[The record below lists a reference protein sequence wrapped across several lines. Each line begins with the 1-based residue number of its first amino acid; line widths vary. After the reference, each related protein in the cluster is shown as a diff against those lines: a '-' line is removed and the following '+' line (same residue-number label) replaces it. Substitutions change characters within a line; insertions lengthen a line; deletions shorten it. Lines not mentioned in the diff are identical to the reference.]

1 MSMGK
6 IRSHRLLRSSLLTFS
21 VILAYGLPA
30 GAQSEIRDNKA
41 DLLPPDA
48 KPGECYARVSIPPV
62 YETKEEKV
70 VKREASEKVSVVP
83 AKFETVKEKVVI
95 KEATKKLEIVPPVFE
110 TVEEKVLVKAATKK
124 LIEVPAEYET
134 VNEQVLEKAAYTTW
148 KKGSGPVQKVDDAT
162 GDIMCLVEVPATYKT
177 VTKRVLKKPAS
188 TQEVE
193 IPAEYIAVK
202 KQIVKSPPSTRE
214 IEVPAEFKMV
224 DVVKVVEP
232 AKEVRTQ
239 IPAEFETVSKQI
251 KVSDGRVEWRSILCE
266 TNMTKETILSI
277 QQALKQAGFDPGEMD
292 GRVGKGLIVA
302 LNNYQRSKGLPVDQY
317 VNLDTLK
324 SLGVTPQSATN

>member
-1 MSMGK
+1 MAK
-6 IRSHRLLRSSLLTFS
+6 RTVRTHRMLRSSLLTCS
-21 VILAYGLPA
+21 ILLASGLPA
-30 GAQSEIRDNKA
+30 GAQSEIRDNRA
-41 DLLPPDA
+41 DLLPPNA
-48 KPGECYARVSIPPV
+48 KPGECYARVSIPPS
-62 YETKEEKV
+62 YETKEEQV

-83 AKFETVKEKVVI
+83 AKFETVKEKVLI
-95 KEATKKLEIVPPVFE
+95 KEASKKLEIIPPVYE
-110 TVEEKVLVKAATKK
+110 TVDEKVMVKAATKK
-124 LIEVPAEYET
+124 LVEVPAEYET

-148 KKGSGPVQKVDDAT
+148 KKGSGPVQKVDDST

-177 VTKRVLKKPAS
+177 VTKRVLKKPAA

-193 IPAEYIAVK
+193 IPAEYITVK
-202 KQIVKSPPSTRE
+202 KQVVKAPASTRE
-214 IEVPAEFKMV
+214 TEIPAEYKLV

-266 TNMTKETILSI
+266 TNMTKDTILSI
-277 QQALKQAGFDPGEMD
+277 QQALKDAGFDPGEMD

-302 LNNYQRSKGLPVDQY
+302 LNNYQRSKGLPVDQFL
-317 VNLDTLK
+317 NLDTLK
-324 SLGVTPQSATN
+324 SLGVTNAPVQN